1 MVTFGIKVSFTK
13 ENQRVGTVAFETI
26 VADM

>member
-1 MVTFGIKVSFTK
+1 MVTFGINVPFTLK
-13 ENQRVGTVAFETI
+13 NQRVGTVAFEMT